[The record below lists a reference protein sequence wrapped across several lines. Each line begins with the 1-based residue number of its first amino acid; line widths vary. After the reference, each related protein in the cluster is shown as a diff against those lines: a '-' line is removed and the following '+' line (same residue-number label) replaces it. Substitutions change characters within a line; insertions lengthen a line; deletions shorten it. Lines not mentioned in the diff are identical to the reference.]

1 MFKNSRGIRV
11 GMFVAGAF
19 VLAATTAC
27 SPQQSATTSAPQ
39 AGTPDSVASSSVESS
54 RGESA
59 VEPGSSEASEAANTH
74 GSGGSAGSSGRQDC
88 GADVLKL
95 TMGESDGAAGHIYA
109 PIQFTNTGSTTCTLS
124 SAPGVSYV
132 GSGGHQIGEPAKRVI
147 KDRPVISLAP
157 GETASA
163 PFLFSPVAHMN
174 PEDCGAEAAE
184 GLRVYPPNSKAAM
197 FLPLPNTMGCT
208 QFTQDSDYAKVGVV
222 QAGPNNTVIG

>member
-27 SPQQSATTSAPQ
+27 SPQQSAPQ
-39 AGTPDSVASSSVESS
+39 PGTPDAIASSDQ
-54 RGESA
+54 G
-59 VEPGSSEASEAANTH
+59 EPGGDSSPVAASAQ
-74 GSGGSAGSSGRQDC
+74 GSSGSAGSSTRQDC
-88 GADVLKL
+88 GVDVLKL
-95 TMGESDGAAGHIYA
+95 TIGESDGAAGHIYA
-109 PIQFTNTGSTTCTLS
+109 PLQFTNTGPTTCTLS

-132 GSGGHQIGEPAKRVI
+132 GSGGRQIGEPAKRVI

-197 FLPLPNTMGCT
+197 FLPLPGAMGCT
-208 QFTQDSDYAKVGVV
+208 TFTQDADYAKVGVV

>member
-27 SPQQSATTSAPQ
+27 SPQTSAPQ
-39 AGTPDSVASSSVESS
+39 PGTPDAVASSSGGSGQGSVEADGNSNTQ
-54 RGESA
+54 
-59 VEPGSSEASEAANTH
+59 GSS
-74 GSGGSAGSSGRQDC
+74 GSAGSSTRQDC
-88 GADVLKL
+88 GVDVLKL

-109 PIQFTNTGSTTCTLS
+109 PIQFTNIGSTTCTLS

-132 GSGGHQIGEPAKRVI
+132 GSGGRQIGEPAKRVI

-157 GETASA
+157 GDTASA

-174 PEDCGAEAAE
+174 PEDCAAEAAE

-197 FLPLPNTMGCT
+197 FLPLPGAMGCT
-208 QFTQDSDYAKVGVV
+208 TFTQDSDYAQVGVV

>member
-27 SPQQSATTSAPQ
+27 SPQQSAPQ
-39 AGTPDSVASSSVESS
+39 PGTPDAIASSSAGSDQ
-54 RGESA
+54 GESA
-59 VEPGSSEASEAANTH
+59 VEPGGNGSPVAAGTQGSS
-74 GSGGSAGSSGRQDC
+74 GSAGSSTRQDC
-88 GADVLKL
+88 GVDVLKL
-95 TMGESDGAAGHIYA
+95 TLGESDGAAGHIYA
-109 PIQFTNTGSTTCTLS
+109 PLQFTNTGPTTCTLS

-132 GSGGHQIGEPAKRVI
+132 GSGGRQIGEPAKRVI

-197 FLPLPNTMGCT
+197 FLPLPNAMGCT
-208 QFTQDSDYAKVGVV
+208 TFTQDADYAKVGVV
-222 QAGPNNTVIG
+222 QAGPNNTTIG